1 MDIAD
6 LKRRAGIGENVV
18 IKSNSNGAKYNALI
32 YAAKGAKA
40 QYDELMQNN
49 SIGND
54 LADELATIINE
65 LNDRAKK
72 LG

>member
-1 MDIAD
+1 MDITD

-18 IKSNSNGAKYNALI
+18 VKSNNNAKYNALT
-32 YAAKGAKA
+32 YAARGAKA
-40 QYDELMQNN
+40 QYDELMQSN

-54 LADELATIINE
+54 VADELATIINE
-65 LNDRAKK
+65 LSERAKR